1 MALDPMWQS
10 NYVDLSD
17 ERTIRFGGWCI
28 VCGARYV
35 APDEPLDSA
44 LPHSP
49 PPGSAAARAIE
60 EAKFRAFVEFDAA
73 FREMTVE
80 CYQCEHLACPDCWDE
95 DNRMCG
101 ACVQTHGLPRSPQRG
116 LRAGPLADGR
126 LRRME
131 PGQYSD
137 ASRPGWL
144 NQLLAAQPQA
154 GMNGGQPGATDAMW
168 RGLSSIAP
176 GGGAAYEPA
185 AAPYSAPGPTASSF
199 ATGPTGPTGPTAS
212 IASATLPPQPQPQT
226 SQAPYGTNGYAGPSG
241 MATHDFMAAEGRA
254 TSNMVQCPRCRTANY
269 DFVTRC
275 TVCQLQLIQICP
287 LCERLNPAHAP
298 ICEACG
304 SPLDRPPGWT
314 GIQAPIVPLSTNQAR
329 KGKNNGSTG
338 SRPWRRILT
347 HRPKQGNAGPQPAA
361 PLNGRA
367 YTAAAASAGPPS
379 STPVPNSSGTWA
391 VSAQAGSAMTMASNT
406 GAHAAANPLDSGFDQ
421 EQAGALRIALDVS
434 ERIASLLL
442 WGAILVLVG
451 GIVAALVSPHAD
463 VVIKGIIHVDI
474 RVALGNFWS
483 WLQTLWHRYQNR

>member
-17 ERTIRFGGWCI
+17 ERTLRFGGWCI

-35 APDEPLDSA
+35 APDEPLDPA
-44 LPHSP
+44 LPHAP
-49 PPGSAAARAIE
+49 PPGSAGARAIE

-80 CYQCEHLACPDCWDE
+80 CYRCERPACPDCWDE

-101 ACVQTHGLPRSPQRG
+101 ACVQTSGLPRSPQRG
-116 LRAGPLADGR
+116 MRAGPLADGR
-126 LRRME
+126 LRRLE

-144 NQLLAAQPQA
+144 NQLLAAQPLA
-154 GMNGGQPGATDAMW
+154 GINGGQPGTSNAMW

-176 GGGAAYEPA
+176 GSESASEPV
-185 AAPYSAPGPTASSF
+185 AAPYVALGPAASELAAGPTARV
-199 ATGPTGPTGPTAS
+199 
-212 IASATLPPQPQPQT
+212 ASATPLPPPP
-226 SQAPYGTNGYAGPSG
+226 APVAAAANGYAASDMDAPDLGVQ
-241 MATHDFMAAEGRA
+241 EGRA
-254 TSNMVQCPRCRTANY
+254 TSNMVQCPRCGTANY

-298 ICEACG
+298 MCEACG

-329 KGKNNGSTG
+329 KGKSNGSSA
-338 SRPWRRILT
+338 SRPWRRMLT
-347 HRPKQGNAGPQPAA
+347 QRPKRGSAAAGAAVRQAAPMNSWTQMPAA
-361 PLNGRA
+361 GAANAPAGRA
-367 YTAAAASAGPPS
+367 MAAMAA
-379 STPVPNSSGTWA
+379 
-391 VSAQAGSAMTMASNT
+391 NT
-406 GAHAAANPLDSGFDQ
+406 GAHAAAHPRDFGLDQ
-421 EQAGALRIALDVS
+421 ERANALQIALEIS
-434 ERIASLLL
+434 ERIASLIL
-442 WGAILVLVG
+442 WAAILALVS
-451 GIVAALVSPHAD
+451 GIVVALVSPSAD
-463 VVIKGIIHVDI
+463 AAIKGIIHVDI

-483 WLQTLWHRYQNR
+483 WLQTLWHRYHSQ